1 MFFMLT
7 RKQHS
12 AIDRSKKLSKILAEE
27 IQQIANDYKNNL
39 TLRQI
44 VEKYNIMLKYNID
57 NEEVARSAVSRALK
71 FLLSEKELKELAR
84 THNYN
89 NGFNTLQNRDI
100 VFWGNKE
107 KELVYEMSQNPKY
120 QSKGKLNLELIA
132 YEIDNYRLEHGLKHL
147 RNKKSV
153 GVMISRLKKE
163 KSLID

>member
-57 NEEVARSAVSRALK
+57 NEEINCCFVGAVVFRGVFVLEVWPKNRYA
-71 FLLSEKELKELAR
+71 
-84 THNYN
+84 TH
-89 NGFNTLQNRDI
+89 
-100 VFWGNKE
+100 
-107 KELVYEMSQNPKY
+107 
-120 QSKGKLNLELIA
+120 
-132 YEIDNYRLEHGLKHL
+132 
-147 RNKKSV
+147 
-153 GVMISRLKKE
+153 
-163 KSLID
+163 